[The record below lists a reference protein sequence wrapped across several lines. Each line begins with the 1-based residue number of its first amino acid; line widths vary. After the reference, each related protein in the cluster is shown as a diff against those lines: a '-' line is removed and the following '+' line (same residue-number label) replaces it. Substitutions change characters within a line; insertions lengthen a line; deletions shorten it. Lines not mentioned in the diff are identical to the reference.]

1 MTLLTEILAH
11 PLDPGYEAAARVRE
25 AAGLP
30 AATHLRGPLLTLA
43 AVLLGALLAASALT
57 LRAPTTA
64 GSAARQQLIR
74 QITSSRTQGD
84 LLSLRIAQLRDS
96 IERTESGSPPAPGGA
111 LIGQVR
117 QLELVTGAAA
127 IAGPGLELTLDDAAA
142 EAQGRAGRDSG
153 ADQRTGSPDTQGRVL
168 GRDLQVVVN
177 GLWQSGAEAIAV
189 NNQRLT
195 ARSAIRFAGAAILV
209 DYRPLTRPY
218 LIAAIGPGT
227 METRFADSDAGA
239 YLRALGATYGIPSSI
254 AGKES
259 ISLSGGSGLTVQAAR
274 PGLLPPVASSTSRAA
289 STPLGDHR

>member
-1 MTLLTEILAH
+1 MTLLTEILER
-11 PLDPGYEAAARVRE
+11 PLDPGYEAAAKARE

-30 AATHLRGPLLTLA
+30 AATNLRRPLLTLA
-43 AVLLGALLAASALT
+43 AVLLGALLAASAVT
-57 LRAPTTA
+57 LRAPTTT

-84 LLSLRIAQLRDS
+84 LLSRRIAQLRDS
-96 IERTESGSPPAPGGA
+96 IDHAESESLPARGGA

-127 IAGPGLELTLDDAAA
+127 VAGPGLELTLDDAAA
-142 EAQGRAGRDSG
+142 GVEGRAGRDSG
-153 ADQRTGSPDTQGRVL
+153 ADPRTGSPDTQGRVL

-218 LIAAIGPGT
+218 LIAAIGPPT

-239 YLRALGATYGIPSSI
+239 YLHALVANYGIQSSV
-254 AGKES
+254 AFKGS
-259 ISLSGGSGLTVQAAR
+259 MSLPGGSGLTVQAAR
-274 PGLLPPVASSTSRAA
+274 PGRLRPDTSSTSRPAP
-289 STPLGDHR
+289 SPQGDPR